1 MQRLMSVYYFCKCV
15 GQSLVRLN
23 NNISLTLWTSDAQNW
38 LRASSQIASARKV
51 DRLKNSK
58 ATFRALRRT
67 LPWWLSAKRFHEFLI
82 NNRIKN
88 KNLEL
93 ELAHLDHINCLDDRH
108 QLHGW
113 LSWCWPLRVWLPR
126 WSSWSTGS
134 STQVNRFKD
143 TKARSRPDVLIFCE
157 IEKSR
162 KKRASRV
169 PWGFSVV
176 LKTFKK
182 SSSERVPSECSKSPI
197 YCWYISKR
205 YIYR

>member
-1 MQRLMSVYYFCKCV
+1 M
-15 GQSLVRLN
+15 
-23 NNISLTLWTSDAQNW
+23 WTSDAQNW

-67 LPWWLSAKRFHEFLI
+67 LPWWLSAKSFHEFLI

-88 KNLEL
+88 ENLEL
-93 ELAHLDHINCLDDRH
+93 EHLDHINCLHHLH

-143 TKARSRPDVLIFCE
+143 TKARSRPDISIVCE
-157 IEKSR
+157 IGLCLFQGHEKSR
-162 KKRASRV
+162 KKSFT
-169 PWGFSVV
+169 GSVGALSGV
-176 LKTFKK
+176 LMSLKLTWYPLID
-182 SSSERVPSECSKSPI
+182 ENGSKNGDH
-197 YCWYISKR
+197 
-205 YIYR
+205 